1 MNDNKM
7 SEIIESSISSLK
19 SMAGAD
25 TIIGEAI
32 KADDGTTI
40 IPVSKLS
47 VGFVTGGVDYTGKN
61 ADKKNNFGGGGGT
74 GLSLTPVCFI
84 VLHTDGKVEMLNV
97 YEQLRNYPDP
107 VGDVVNL
114 IEKSPDLISK
124 LKDAFGSKK
133 DK

>member
-7 SEIIESSISSLK
+7 SEIIEASVNSLK

-25 TIIGEAI
+25 TIIGDAI

-47 VGFVTGGVDYTGKN
+47 IGFVSGGVDYTGKN
-61 ADKKNNFGGGGGT
+61 PDKKNIFT
-74 GLSLTPVCFI
+74 TVAMR
-84 VLHTDGKVEMLNV
+84 ML
-97 YEQLRNYPDP
+97 L

-114 IEKSPDLISK
+114 IEKSPELISK